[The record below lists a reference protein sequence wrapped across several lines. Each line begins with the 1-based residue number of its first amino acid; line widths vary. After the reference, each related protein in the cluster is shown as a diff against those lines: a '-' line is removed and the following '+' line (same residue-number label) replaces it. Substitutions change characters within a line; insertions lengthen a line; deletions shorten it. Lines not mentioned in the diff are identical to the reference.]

1 MISVAATIRP
11 LASPHALAALGRRLR
26 RFDAFPSPPDGT
38 LVMVPGVGR
47 VLLRESPTELVL
59 ALVLDDDR
67 ALQRVS
73 PLILDELD
81 GATVVG
87 AYRDTFSIRWDR
99 ASHVPAALR

>member
-26 RFDAFPSPPDGT
+26 RFENFPSLPEGT
-38 LVMVPGVGR
+38 LVMIPGVGR
-47 VLLRESPTELVL
+47 VLLSESPAQVVL

-67 ALQRVS
+67 VLQRVS

-87 AYRDTFSIRWDR
+87 AYRDSFSIRWDLV
-99 ASHVPAALR
+99 SHVPAALR

>member
-1 MISVAATIRP
+1 MISVAATIRT
-11 LASPHALAALGRRLR
+11 LASPHALSALAGRLR
-26 RFDAFPSPPDGT
+26 RFENFPGHDGT

-47 VLLRESPTELVL
+47 VLLRESPAELVL

-81 GATVVG
+81 GAASG
-87 AYRDTFSIRWDR
+87 GYRGTFSIRWDR
-99 ASHVPAALR
+99 SAHVPAALR